1 MKTLEN
7 ALESYFGTRRALGFR
22 LDQSE
27 RLLRQFV
34 AFLKTKQSDYVT
46 TDLALEFS
54 KNCRATP
61 TRWARRLGTI
71 RLFCR
76 YVHAIDP
83 RTELP
88 PDRIFHRGD
97 SRARP
102 YIFSEKDIYR
112 LVEACKAITL
122 GELRN
127 ATYSTLLGLL
137 AVTGMRVG
145 EAIKLEDRVMAIEYR
160 LTCIDASIKNLVAG
174 FEHRLKNLGLDIK
187 DVAKDIEPINRAAQG
202 CRELGVPVIWIR
214 SHHPKNGGD
223 WRHFFDHFVRPD
235 RADAAAA
242 HLSADAWGSQFYPEM
257 DVLRHSFAVNTLIR
271 WYREGDDVE
280 QRLPLLSTYMGH
292 ISPNSTYWY
301 LSAVP
306 ELMQL
311 AASRLEKQMGG
322 VA

>member
-46 TDLALEFS
+46 TELALEFS

-61 TRWARRLGTI
+61 ARWARRLGAI

-127 ATYSTLLGLL
+127 ATYSTLLGLI

-145 EAIKLEDRVMAIEYR
+145 EAIKLEDRDLDLAAGVLTIREAKFNKWRQVLLHRSTVDELKQYQR
-160 LTCIDASIKNLVAG
+160 LRNQLRPVRKIPNFFSG
-174 FEHRLKNLGLDIK
+174 HRGGPLRHVTIHGIFVLALRRIGLDK
-187 DVAKDIEPINRAAQG
+187 K
-202 CRELGVPVIWIR
+202 
-214 SHHPKNGGD
+214 KGGQNP
-223 WRHFFDHFVRPD
+223 RIHC
-235 RADAAAA
+235 
-242 HLSADAWGSQFYPEM
+242 
-257 DVLRHSFAVNTLIR
+257 LRHSFAVNTLIR
-271 WYREGDDVE
+271 WYREGGDVE

-292 ISPNSTYWY
+292 ISPSSTYWY